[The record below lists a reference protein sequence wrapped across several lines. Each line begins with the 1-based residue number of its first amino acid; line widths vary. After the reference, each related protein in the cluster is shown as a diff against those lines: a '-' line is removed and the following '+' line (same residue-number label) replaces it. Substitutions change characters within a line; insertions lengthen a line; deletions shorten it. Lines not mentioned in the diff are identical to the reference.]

1 LSENFLVVEEKFA
14 PTNQGWRYR
23 RGRELTN
30 SSDFTAGS
38 RSLLLA
44 MIVRAGRSRAMKNQE
59 SRAFQGRFGRA
70 VLFDTD
76 TPVVAHAHSQCH
88 MLIKCGGA
96 DGRYDVNGERAPFR
110 DDTIVLVN
118 PWIPHSNPRPA
129 GGPESRVLALYVDT
143 VWLSERW
150 TDIISGQT
158 KLFLQPSAPISTLV
172 RSLADHLAATMIAGA
187 SSEVR
192 LEEILYDL
200 IDHTLCTYAD
210 SKMRSDLPKSTATLD
225 YRIRRAIAHMR
236 DHVSK
241 EMDVTDLAEIAG
253 LSRSRFFELFR
264 SCTGISPRLY
274 MDALCIDTATRT
286 LAGTT
291 RPLTE
296 IAACLG
302 FSAPGHFTRFFQQHT
317 GVTPRD
323 YRRAV
328 MTLRQNRDV
337 RVFEAGALIGS

>member
-1 LSENFLVVEEKFA
+1 MIL
-14 PTNQGWRYR
+14 
-23 RGRELTN
+23 RG
-30 SSDFTAGS
+30 DDQD
-38 RSLLLA
+38 
-44 MIVRAGRSRAMKNQE
+44 AMKNPE

-129 GGPESRVLALYVDT
+129 GGPGSRVLALYVEP
-143 VWLSERW
+143 VWLSERS

-158 KLFLQPSAPISTLV
+158 KLFLQSSAPISTLV
-172 RSLADHLAATMIAGA
+172 RSLADHLAATMIGGA

-192 LEEILYDL
+192 LEEILHDL
-200 IDHTLCTYAD
+200 IDCTLTTYAD
-210 SKMRSDLPKSTATLD
+210 KKTRSDLPKSSATLD

-236 DHVSK
+236 EHVSK
-241 EMDVTDLAEIAG
+241 EMEMTDLAEIAG

-264 SCTGISPRLY
+264 FCTGVSPRLY
-274 MDALCIDTATRT
+274 MDALCLDAATRA

-296 IAACLG
+296 IAAALG
-302 FSAPGHFTRFFQQHT
+302 FSAPGHFSRFFQQHT
-317 GVTPRD
+317 SVTPSD
-323 YRRAV
+323 YRKAV
-328 MTLRQNRDV
+328 MTLRQDRDI
-337 RVFEAGALIGS
+337 RVFEAGVLISS

>member
-1 LSENFLVVEEKFA
+1 
-14 PTNQGWRYR
+14 
-23 RGRELTN
+23 
-30 SSDFTAGS
+30 
-38 RSLLLA
+38 
-44 MIVRAGRSRAMKNQE
+44 MKNPE

-129 GGPESRVLALYVDT
+129 GGPGSRVLALYVEP

-200 IDHTLCTYAD
+200 IDRTLSTYAD
-210 SKMRSDLPKSTATLD
+210 GKMRSDLPKSSAALD

-241 EMDVTDLAEIAG
+241 EDGDDG
-253 LSRSRFFELFR
+253 SGR
-264 SCTGISPRLY
+264 
-274 MDALCIDTATRT
+274 
-286 LAGTT
+286 
-291 RPLTE
+291 
-296 IAACLG
+296 
-302 FSAPGHFTRFFQQHT
+302 
-317 GVTPRD
+317 

-328 MTLRQNRDV
+328 TISVFRIIPFLYRRFTSPLHGRALHRCGYPDTGRYDTAADGNRGLS
-337 RVFEAGALIGS
+337 RVFGSRSFFPVLSAAHQRDTPGLSTSGDDAAARPRHQRFRGGGIGQRLEFRWPCTQCPRALSRACAHAPFKMPAAFSKKCISSPEQTPYSGHSG

>member
-1 LSENFLVVEEKFA
+1 MIAWGGDK
-14 PTNQGWRYR
+14 
-23 RGRELTN
+23 
-30 SSDFTAGS
+30 
-38 RSLLLA
+38 A
-44 MIVRAGRSRAMKNQE
+44 MRKQE
-59 SRAFQGRFGRA
+59 TRAFQGRFGRA

-96 DGRYDVNGERAPFR
+96 DGRYYVNDERAPFR

-118 PWIPHSNPRPA
+118 PWIPHRNPRTA
-129 GGPESRVLALYVDT
+129 GGPASRVLALYVET

-150 TDIISGQT
+150 NDIMSGRT

-172 RSLADHLAATMIAGA
+172 RSLADHLAATMISGD
-187 SSEVR
+187 SSEIR

-200 IDHTLCTYAD
+200 IDRTLATYAD
-210 SKMRSDLPKSTATLD
+210 GKTRSDLPRSTATLD

-236 DHVSK
+236 DNVSK
-241 EMDVTDLAEIAG
+241 ETEMTDLAEIAG

-264 SCTGISPRLY
+264 SCTGVSPRLY
-274 MDALCIDTATRT
+274 MDALCIDAATRA

-296 IAACLG
+296 IATCLG
-302 FSAPGHFTRFFQQHT
+302 FSAPGHFSRFFQQHT
-317 GVTPRD
+317 SVTPRD
-323 YRRAV
+323 YRSAV
-328 MTLRQNRDV
+328 MSLRQNGDIS
-337 RVFEAGALIGS
+337 VFEAGALSSG